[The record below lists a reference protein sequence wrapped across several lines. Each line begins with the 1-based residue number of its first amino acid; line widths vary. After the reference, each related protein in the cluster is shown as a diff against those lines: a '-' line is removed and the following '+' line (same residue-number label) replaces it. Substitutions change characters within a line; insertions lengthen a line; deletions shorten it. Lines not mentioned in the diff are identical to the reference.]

1 MEPYRP
7 LTLRERPERCP
18 ICGGEVWT
26 ILYGEPTCEAYE
38 QRHETKTIFGGCCI
52 TEHDPTWQCF
62 DCHTPIYEGDG
73 EGDPT
78 HMAYATCVIRHEE
91 LLPITQTVIHIAY
104 DTAKDKYAAQGF
116 IRAYYGD
123 NTDEYS
129 LRIGKEQVR
138 QLFSADNMKALE
150 QAANIT
156 ELPQILDGV
165 TIWLRVECGGKVCI
179 IERNSANADNID
191 NSMTLFLQQMEK
203 LHTRWRK
210 EEGYGELL

>member
-1 MEPYRP
+1 MEALKE
-7 LTLRERPERCP
+7 LTSKECPERCP

-26 ILYGEPTCEAYE
+26 ILYGEPTPEAYE
-38 QRHETKTIFGGCCI
+38 QRHETKTIVGGCCI

-62 DCHTPIYEGDG
+62 DCHTPIYEGDEEG
-73 EGDPT
+73 EFT
-78 HMAYATCVIRHEE
+78 HMAYATCIIRHEE
-91 LLPITQTVIHIAY
+91 LLPVTQTVIHIAY

-116 IRAYYGD
+116 IRTYYGD
-123 NTDEYS
+123 NTDEYP

-138 QLFSADNMKALE
+138 QFFSTDNMKALE

-156 ELPQILDGV
+156 ELPLILDGA
-165 TIWLRVECGGKVCI
+165 TMWLRVECGGKVNI
-179 IERNSANADNID
+179 IERNSANADID

>member
-26 ILYGEPTCEAYE
+26 ILYGEPTPEAYE

-73 EGDPT
+73 EGGPT
-78 HMAYATCVIRHEE
+78 HMAYATCIIYHEE

-104 DTAKDKYAAQGF
+104 DTARNKYAAEGF
-116 IRAYYGD
+116 IRTYYGD
-123 NTDEYS
+123 NTDEYP
-129 LRIGKEQVR
+129 LHIDKAQVR
-138 QLFSADNMKALE
+138 QFFSADNMKDLE

-156 ELPQILDGV
+156 ELPPILDGA
-165 TIWLRVECGGKVCI
+165 TMWLRVEGHGNVYI
-179 IERNSANADNID
+179 IERNSANVDID
-191 NSMTLFLQQMEK
+191 DSMTLFLLQMRK
-203 LHTRWRK
+203 LHTRWRR
-210 EEGYGELL
+210 EDCYGELL